1 MDWVELYR
9 DYCTC
14 QWVGP
19 HTRDKD
25 TTRGGRAGETFKHT
39 KNKTKQ
45 IQTQHSAFLYETC
58 ESEARRESPLACFLT
73 FEIMRRSIQVDL
85 KCNGRRTA
93 VGATCLVSNEKTN
106 CHNQSTPRERRDR
119 ERSGGV
125 CDLFEKAA
133 RKWTCGEQSCMIAG
147 PFPVPI
153 GEKNK
158 GPTIW
163 RADLE
168 ERGQDVLHGRERRGG
183 EGVERVNQC
192 DFPLFHH
199 GF

>member
-85 KCNGRRTA
+85 KCNGR
-93 VGATCLVSNEKTN
+93 G
-106 CHNQSTPRERRDR
+106 RR
-119 ERSGGV
+119 
-125 CDLFEKAA
+125 
-133 RKWTCGEQSCMIAG
+133 
-147 PFPVPI
+147 
-153 GEKNK
+153 
-158 GPTIW
+158 
-163 RADLE
+163 
-168 ERGQDVLHGRERRGG
+168 
-183 EGVERVNQC
+183 
-192 DFPLFHH
+192 
-199 GF
+199 

>member
-1 MDWVELYR
+1 MQPAWSPMKRQTVIINR
-9 DYCTC
+9 
-14 QWVGP
+14 P
-19 HTRDKD
+19 HES
-25 TTRGGRAGETFKHT
+25 AG
-39 KNKTKQ
+39 
-45 IQTQHSAFLYETC
+45 
-58 ESEARRESPLACFLT
+58 
-73 FEIMRRSIQVDL
+73 
-85 KCNGRRTA
+85 
-93 VGATCLVSNEKTN
+93 
-106 CHNQSTPRERRDR
+106 DR